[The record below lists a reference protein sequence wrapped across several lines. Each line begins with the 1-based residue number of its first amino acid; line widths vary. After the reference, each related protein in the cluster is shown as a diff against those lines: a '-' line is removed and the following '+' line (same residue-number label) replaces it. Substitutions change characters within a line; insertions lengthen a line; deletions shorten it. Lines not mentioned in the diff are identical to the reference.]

1 VPSPV
6 NAFFNEDEAVKH
18 PVDFDRICV
27 IKVKGVKS
35 GEDIEYIISF
45 HYNLFTTTEERLE
58 IYKKFG
64 TINIYVALP
73 VIVGAKMCV
82 GGFADKGLISSE
94 CLDPIKFMKMMA
106 DIGWP
111 LKFNETVSKSV
122 SIS

>member
-1 VPSPV
+1 
-6 NAFFNEDEAVKH
+6 
-18 PVDFDRICV
+18 V

-45 HYNLFTTTEERLE
+45 DYNLFTSTEERLE

-82 GGFADKGLISSE
+82 GGFAEKGIIGPE
-94 CLDPIKFMKMMA
+94 CLDSLNFLKGMA
-106 DIGWP
+106 DMGWP
-111 LKFNETVSKSV
+111 LKFHEECSKEVSV
-122 SIS
+122 C